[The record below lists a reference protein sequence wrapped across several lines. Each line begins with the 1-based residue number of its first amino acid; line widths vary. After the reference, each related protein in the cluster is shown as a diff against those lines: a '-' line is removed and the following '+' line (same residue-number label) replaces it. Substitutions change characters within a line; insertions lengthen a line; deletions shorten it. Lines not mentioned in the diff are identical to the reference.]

1 MGDTQKL
8 SFSFLGE
15 VGEGQ
20 REGGER
26 LQSGRIAKYQILEVK
41 DMGDWEI
48 LSYAPSHIK
57 PGASLVCTNKYSM

>member
-20 REGGER
+20 REGGGR

-48 LSYAPSHIK
+48 LSYGSSHIK
-57 PGASLVCTNKYSM
+57 PGAALVCMDKCSM